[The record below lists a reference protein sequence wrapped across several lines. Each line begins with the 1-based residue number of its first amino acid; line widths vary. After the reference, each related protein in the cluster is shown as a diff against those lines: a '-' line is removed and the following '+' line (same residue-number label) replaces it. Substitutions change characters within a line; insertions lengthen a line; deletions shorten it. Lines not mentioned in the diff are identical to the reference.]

1 MGGAAPRKCAGNDE
15 SCPYGKTTTARIGA
29 VPPLLTGIPPTN
41 PQRFGVGGW
50 GARTCWR
57 VRPGEKFRTTSN
69 LMEAMV
75 SGEPALAGVMREPR
89 MWSSPVPRLM
99 SADSFAMRALS
110 DSETILG

>member
-1 MGGAAPRKCAGNDE
+1 MGSAAPGKYAGHDV
-15 SCPYGKTTTARIGA
+15 SCPYGNTITARIGA
-29 VPPLLTGIPPTN
+29 VPPSLTRIPPTN
-41 PQRFGVGGW
+41 SQRFGVGGW

-110 DSETILG
+110 DSDTVLG